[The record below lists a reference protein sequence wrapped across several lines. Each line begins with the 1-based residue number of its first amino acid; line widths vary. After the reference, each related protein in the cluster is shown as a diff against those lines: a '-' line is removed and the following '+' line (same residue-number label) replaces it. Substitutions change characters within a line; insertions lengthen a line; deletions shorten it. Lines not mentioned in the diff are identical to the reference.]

1 MNGGVKKKIVKE
13 IKVNVDKC
21 TGCRACELSCAA
33 FHATPRYSSI
43 NPARARIRVFIHE
56 RADLYVPVRATNYTP
71 AECSGR
77 QSYIIDKKEY
87 SQCSFCGASCPSRDH
102 FKEPDSGLP
111 LKCDM
116 CEDEPPLSE
125 PMCVQACTFGALTY
139 EETFEEE
146 RKGKEERPEE
156 LKTGLESLANR
167 YGSKKVADA
176 VVRMSIS
183 RKG

>member
-1 MNGGVKKKIVKE
+1 MHGGVKKKIIKE
-13 IKVNVDKC
+13 IKVHVDQC

-33 FHATPRYSSI
+33 FHASPRYGSM
-43 NPARARIRVFIHE
+43 NPARARIRVFIDE
-56 RADLYVPVRATNYTP
+56 RTDLYVPVRATHYTP

-77 QSYIIDKKEY
+77 QSYIIGKKEY
-87 SQCSFCGASCPSRDH
+87 SQCSFCGASCPSREH

-111 LKCDM
+111 LQCDM

-139 EETFEEE
+139 EETLE
-146 RKGKEERPEE
+146 KANTGKEEKPEE
-156 LKTGLESLANR
+156 LKIGLESLVNK
-167 YGSKKVADA
+167 YGSQRVANNVA
-176 VVRMSIS
+176 RMFMS